1 MNTRTP
7 GAAADAEG
15 RTPIRLQPWM
25 VAAALCVSTLG
36 CSRLQPI
43 PTNVTATHAHDA
55 QAVRAAVIRALAHQR
70 FDPEQEVPGQMLASL
85 SHRRWMIR
93 VAVDYAPWRFGIHYV
108 DSSGLRHRV
117 DRDGR
122 HLIHRRYHRVVEDLR
137 RQIRRELGPSS
148 PVPLAP
154 VPGMGTRMGTGMG
167 TTTTV
172 TTTTTTTT
180 PVPPVSVQVTQ
191 DVILELPANQKPQ

>member
-7 GAAADAEG
+7 GAAADAER

-25 VAAALCVSTLG
+25 VAAALCVSTVG

-55 QAVRAAVIRALAHQR
+55 QVVRAAVIRALAHQR
-70 FDPEQEVPGQMLASL
+70 FDPEQEVPGQMLASV
-85 SHRRWMIR
+85 SHRKWMIR

-117 DRDGR
+117 DREGR

-137 RQIRRELGPSS
+137 RQIHRELGPSS
-148 PVPLAP
+148 PAPLAP
-154 VPGMGTRMGTGMG
+154 VPGLG

-172 TTTTTTTT
+172 TTTTTTAT
-180 PVPPVSVQVTQ
+180 PATPVSVRVTQ
-191 DVILELPANQKPQ
+191 DVVLELPAYQKPQ